1 MSDNIDEFTPE
12 FFRKYLHDVRS
23 KSGYYRDLWK
33 DVPNEVSDLG
43 LLPVADNA
51 DYWRASKRGH
61 LMTADFDNGIILAS
75 GGTTSEPK
83 TIYRTRE
90 EVQQA
95 ADDMGRIISEVTGM
109 LPGDRIA
116 NLLSSGPMYG
126 AFLGVAIA
134 CLYHMKTP
142 QVHLPLTGQASLPQM
157 ANYIQ
162 KYDATVLLGN
172 VFIVSR
178 LADHLQQGGV
188 TLPGIRLIMFL
199 GESLHP
205 DMRASWEKAFP
216 HMRAVP
222 AMYSASDTGVLG
234 IPVDTTDGSNS
245 RPIYRVNDKTLV
257 VELLDE
263 AGNVIKEEGKKG
275 RVIVTNP
282 NVKLQPVVRYP
293 VGDVARWTDYKRG
306 HFEFLGR
313 EAAAFKLHGRLIEI
327 PAVEETVAE
336 TLGDGFVGNFQILRR
351 FHGGRQG
358 VTLRFHQDLGDPI
371 ETARK
376 LELRLTANVAAWQ
389 ELLEG
394 EHIHPL
400 VVEKAAME
408 AFVYNPNSGKLIRYV
423 DEVE

>member
-95 ADDMGRIISEVTGM
+95 ADDMSRIISEVTGM

-205 DMRASWEKAFP
+205 EMRASWEKAFP
-216 HMRAVP
+216 ACERYRP
-222 AMYSASDTGVLG
+222 YTGVLG
-234 IPVDTTDGSNS
+234 IPVGTTDGSNS

-336 TLGDGFVGNFQILRR
+336 TLGVGFVGNFQILRR

-394 EHIHPL
+394 GHIHPL

-408 AFVYNPNSGKLIRYV
+408 AFVYNPNS

>member
-1 MSDNIDEFTPE
+1 MSDNIGEFTPG
-12 FFRKYLHDVRS
+12 FLQQYFHQVRS

-33 DVPNEVSDLG
+33 NVPSDVSDLEQ
-43 LLPVADNA
+43 LPVADNG
-51 DYWRASKRGH
+51 DYWRASKRGD
-61 LMTADFDNGIILAS
+61 LMTADFNNGIILAS

-178 LADHLQQGGV
+178 LADHLQQEGV

-199 GESLHP
+199 GESLHSE
-205 DMRASWEKAFP
+205 MRSSWEKAFP
-216 HMRAVP
+216 NMRAVP

-234 IPVDTTDGSNS
+234 IPIGTTDGSDS
-245 RPIYRVNDKTLV
+245 RPIYRVNNTTLV

-282 NVKLQPVVRYP
+282 NVKLQPVIRYP

-313 EAAAFKLHGRLIEI
+313 EAAAFKLHGKLIEI

-351 FHGGRQG
+351 SHGGKEG
-358 VTLRFHQDLGDPI
+358 VTLRFNQDLDDPI
-371 ETARK
+371 ETAKK
-376 LELRLTANVAAWQ
+376 LELRLAAKVAAWQ
-389 ELLEG
+389 ELLDNG
-394 EHIHPL
+394 HIHPL

-408 AFVYNPNSGKLIRYV
+408 GFVYNPNSGKLIRYV